1 MLLPTIPLQ
10 REDVHRRFRKIYNN
24 KRLNFD
30 ITNEYELL
38 INNNK
43 VLRTYILMVTIT
55 SEL

>member
-1 MLLPTIPLQ
+1 LQ

-43 VLRTYILMVTIT
+43 VIRTHISKVTLI
-55 SEL
+55 SEP